1 MEYGISNK
9 VLSCYNSGNI
19 NGSIVMGLG
28 AGDYVDN
35 SYNIGE
41 IKGKKSA
48 AGIGEASISRCL
60 NKGNII
66 STEGIAYGIGASN
79 IFRKPW
85 GAISTGKI
93 QGKTGVYGVCN
104 GGSSDENAEAYYLAG
119 QLYLNDTKQA
129 DTTEAKTQEQI
140 DIIIED
146 TPTELDILNS
156 ASIHPRYEDY
166 YYWNKGNAFVSD
178 TNNINN
184 GYPVLK
190 WQK

>member
-1 MEYGISNK
+1 MS
-9 VLSCYNSGNI
+9 
-19 NGSIVMGLG
+19 
-28 AGDYVDN
+28 
-35 SYNIGE
+35 
-41 IKGKKSA
+41 
-48 AGIGEASISRCL
+48 
-60 NKGNII
+60 
-66 STEGIAYGIGASN
+66 
-79 IFRKPW
+79 
-85 GAISTGKI
+85 
-93 QGKTGVYGVCN
+93 
-104 GGSSDENAEAYYLAG
+104 G

-156 ASIHPRYEDY
+156 ASIHPRDEDY

-178 TNNINN
+178 TNNINK